1 MVICCISCFPL
12 CPFFITFLSM
22 ISTKTTVIM
31 QPLSPP
37 FFEKKRAAF
46 QKNSFFQFFLFA
58 FVFFYNFRIFVD
70 FRCLFGAPFANNS
83 SIFSLFPPFREY
95 FFAVFTIFSGIR
107 DRILVAFAWNVTP
120 ISERIFLTNFIGWAG
135 GVAPWRQE
143 FKRFGS

>member
-12 CPFFITFLSM
+12 CPFFITFLST

-95 FFAVFTIFSGIR
+95 FFIVFGILSGIR
-107 DRILVAFAWNVTP
+107 DRILGAKAQPHQP
-120 ISERIFLTNFIGWAG
+120 IQRSLLEKLASFLPDFGINF
-135 GVAPWRQE
+135 
-143 FKRFGS
+143 